1 MTWFEPI
8 PARAARLGRVNSS
21 IGRFLLIAVGVIL
34 LIVGAVFAG
43 QGANLIPGSVMTGDK
58 MWLYIGLVVAFV
70 GIVLLVLG
78 ISRRRG
84 ASK

>member
-1 MTWFEPI
+1 
-8 PARAARLGRVNSS
+8 VNS
-21 IGRFLLIAVGVIL
+21 IGRFLLIAIGVIL
-34 LIVGAVFAG
+34 IIVGGVFAG

-78 ISRRRG
+78 ISRRARR
-84 ASK
+84 